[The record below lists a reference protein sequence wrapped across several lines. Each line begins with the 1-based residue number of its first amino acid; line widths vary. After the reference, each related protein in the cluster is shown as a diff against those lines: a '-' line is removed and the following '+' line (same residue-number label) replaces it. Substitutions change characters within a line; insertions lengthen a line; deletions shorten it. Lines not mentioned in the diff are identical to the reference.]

1 MEIVEV
7 PKKDDESSASELLR
21 PPEGRFEAMD
31 DEDRDDPP
39 RIKYIRRDELP
50 SEKMVN
56 GQDKRT
62 LDEADKPGL
71 ENKHIPAIVSPADH
85 VAIMVKLRDAE
96 LKLRDAELKLKG
108 AEFKLEKIK
117 KENDIL
123 REENTRLKEE
133 KIPSRN
139 PDTSILESL
148 KKKLEHM
155 KEGYQ
160 MQVKYMNEATE
171 DEIHVACKKVMRER
185 GKELEMM
192 GTMYIRDM
200 EEVIREEED
209 ADGSSLET
217 MRKEIKKELDELR
230 GDDSGWKKF
239 IPKRDKVIDQE
250 EVGFETEKGGEQ
262 VNSSKRR
269 RKSTP
274 KFLCPVGCPNFINF
288 GSASNCIEFRQASKN
303 DRRSKVMFFNLCER
317 CLRSK
322 EMGKHEEDECSSPLC
337 KIC

>member
-1 MEIVEV
+1 
-7 PKKDDESSASELLR
+7 
-21 PPEGRFEAMD
+21 
-31 DEDRDDPP
+31 
-39 RIKYIRRDELP
+39 
-50 SEKMVN
+50 
-56 GQDKRT
+56 
-62 LDEADKPGL
+62 
-71 ENKHIPAIVSPADH
+71 
-85 VAIMVKLRDAE
+85 
-96 LKLRDAELKLKG
+96 
-108 AEFKLEKIK
+108 
-117 KENDIL
+117 
-123 REENTRLKEE
+123 
-133 KIPSRN
+133 
-139 PDTSILESL
+139 
-148 KKKLEHM
+148 
-155 KEGYQ
+155 
-160 MQVKYMNEATE
+160 MNEATE

-288 GSASNCIEFRQASKN
+288 GSASNCIKFRQASKN
-303 DRRSKVMFFNLCER
+303 DRRRKVKFFNLCER

-322 EMGKHEEDECSSPLC
+322 ENHEEDECSSPLC
-337 KIC
+337 KICQERHHT